1 MGAQDSI
8 VLADLEEERDSV
20 NLVAVGKQPLY
31 LLHILLFSEN
41 GNVKLSQLFC
51 FVFFVFLLLY
61 FLAVQNSSMG
71 DLVTH

>member
-51 FVFFVFLLLY
+51 FVFFVFFCY
-61 FLAVQNSSMG
+61 IF
-71 DLVTH
+71 